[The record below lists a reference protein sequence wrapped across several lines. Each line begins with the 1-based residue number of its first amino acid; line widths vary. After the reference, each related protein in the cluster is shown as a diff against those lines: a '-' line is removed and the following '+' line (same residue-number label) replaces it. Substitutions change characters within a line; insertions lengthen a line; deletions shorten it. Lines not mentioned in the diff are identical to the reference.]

1 MWRKTLG
8 FALLALLLS
17 LTLQGCY
24 SHHRAHGYRDDYRPG
39 YVKVR
44 VKTSHRHHGFDR
56 GHRSNGPGYR
66 VYHRDNDR
74 NEWRRSRKS
83 KHRHDYNGRD
93 WRHR

>member
-24 SHHRAHGYRDDYRPG
+24 SHHRAYGYRDDYRPG

-44 VKTSHRHHGFDR
+44 VNTHRHHGFDR
-56 GHRSNGPGYR
+56 RHRSSGPGYR
-66 VYHRDNDR
+66 VYHRDDR
-74 NEWRRSRKS
+74 NEWRRFRQSSRK
-83 KHRHDYNGRD
+83 RDYNERER
-93 WRHR
+93 RHR